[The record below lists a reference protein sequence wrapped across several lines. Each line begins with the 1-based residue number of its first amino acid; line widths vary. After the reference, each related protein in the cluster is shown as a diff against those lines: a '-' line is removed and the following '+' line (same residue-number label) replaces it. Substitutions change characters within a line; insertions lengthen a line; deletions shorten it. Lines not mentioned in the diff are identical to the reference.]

1 MWVMF
6 IILKQSGAANISC
19 YLDVDS
25 DILNEFPNKLAC
37 AFHISLGRQMSQ
49 SPGGLRSWGLAARK
63 RSFPA
68 GGGAESTR
76 RLWTPGLSLCHLL
89 PPHPPASCSSEQE
102 RRSGMVVITCTER
115 VLRLTWKMPT
125 LAH

>member
-37 AFHISLGRQMSQ
+37 AFHISLGRQMSW

-68 GGGAESTR
+68 GGGAESTG
-76 RLWTPGLSLCHLL
+76 RLRTPGLSFCRLL
-89 PPHPPASCSSEQE
+89 PPASFSSEQE
-102 RRSGMVVITCTER
+102 RRSGTVVITCAER